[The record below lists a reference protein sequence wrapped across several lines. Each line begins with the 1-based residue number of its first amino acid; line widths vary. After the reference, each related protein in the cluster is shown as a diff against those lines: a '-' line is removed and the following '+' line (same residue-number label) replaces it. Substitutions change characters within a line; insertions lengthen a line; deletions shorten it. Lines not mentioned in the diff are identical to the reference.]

1 MGKTPRE
8 IVVSNGRVLVALDN
22 KMMVRDFFYP
32 NIGLEN
38 HVNGHSFKLGIWTE
52 NKFSWIDKNWD
63 IKMKYLPDTLVSTC
77 IATNEGAALQLEIN
91 DAIHSSMDVYLR
103 KIVIHNNI
111 NRKRDVRLFFSH
123 DFHIYG
129 EDTGD
134 TAIYEPIMKSIIH
147 YKRKRYFLIN
157 GITDQNQG
165 IYQFATGQKESF
177 GKEGTWKDA
186 EDGDLQGNPVAQ
198 GSVDSTVSFKLE
210 IEANSSN
217 IIYYWIACG
226 KDLNQIK
233 NLDSKIKITGVEQLL
248 LETENYWSAWIN
260 KQNIDIRILPRDV
273 TRLFK
278 TSLLIM
284 RSHVDNNGGII
295 ASCDSDVLQFNRD
308 TYSYVWPRDGAIVA
322 LAFDMAGYPEVS
334 RMFFQFCNKI
344 ISDDGYFSHKYSPDG
359 SIGSSWHAMVDLRG
373 KLQLPIQ
380 EDETALVLFA
390 LYKHFQKYHD
400 VEFIATVY
408 PRLVLKSTEFLLDFV
423 DPQTGLPKP
432 SFDIWEEKIGVYSST
447 VSTVISA
454 LQSAA
459 KLAKVFYDRE
469 RQDLL
474 SAAAIKMKENML
486 TKLYD
491 PKVKRFKK
499 AIYSDNSNDLTID
512 SSITFAFT
520 QGGFEADSEQ
530 VRNSMNAVIEK
541 LWIKSDIGGLARYE
555 NDDYH
560 RIFLDTP
567 GNPWFICTLWLARW
581 HIATASS
588 IEALNKG
595 LTLLKWT
602 AKHALPSGE
611 LAEQIN
617 PHTGEAISVAPLVW
631 SHAEFVIAVCEYV
644 EKQKELSSII
654 QNIGLNALGKSS

>member
-1 MGKTPRE
+1 MSKTPRE

-22 KMMVRDFFYP
+22 KMRIRDFFYP
-32 NIGLEN
+32 NVGLEN
-38 HVNGHSFKLGIWTE
+38 HANGHSFKLGIWTD
-52 NKFSWIDKNWD
+52 NRFSWIDENWD
-63 IKMKYLPDTLVSTC
+63 IKMKYLPETLVSKC
-77 IATNEGAALQLEIN
+77 IANNEEASLQLEVN
-91 DAIHSSMDVYLR
+91 DAVHGSMDVYLR
-103 KIVIHNNI
+103 KIAINNRI
-111 NRKRDVRLFFSH
+111 NRKREVRLFFSH

-134 TAIYEPIMKSIIH
+134 TAIYEPNMKSIIH
-147 YKRKRYFLIN
+147 YKRKRYFIIS

-165 IYQFATGQKESF
+165 IFQFATGQKESF

-186 EDGDLQGNPVAQ
+186 EDGVLEGNPVAQ

-210 IEANSSN
+210 IEPNSSN
-217 IIYYWIACG
+217 TLYYWIACG

-233 NLDSKIKITGVEQLL
+233 ILDSKIKKTGVEQLL

-260 KQNIDIRILPRDV
+260 KQNIDTRILPRDV
-273 TRLFK
+273 ARLFK

-295 ASCDSDVLQFNRD
+295 SSCDSDVLQFNRD

-334 RMFFQFCNKI
+334 RMFFQFCDKI
-344 ISDDGYFSHKYSPDG
+344 INEDGYFNHKYSPDG
-359 SIGSSWHAMVDLRG
+359 SIGSSWHAMVDLQG

-390 LYKHFQKYHD
+390 LYKHFQKYRD

-408 PRLVLKSTEFLLDFV
+408 PRLVLKTTEFLLDFV
-423 DPQTGLPKP
+423 DPKTGLPKP
-432 SFDIWEEKIGVYSST
+432 SFDIWEEKIGIYTST
-447 VSTVISA
+447 VSTVIAA

-459 KLAKVFYDRE
+459 KLAEVFYDRE
-469 RQDLL
+469 RQELL
-474 SAAAIKMKENML
+474 SEAAAKMKENML

-491 PKVKRFKK
+491 PKAKRFKK
-499 AIYSDNSNDLTID
+499 AIYSDNSNDLTVD
-512 SSITFAFT
+512 SSLSFVFI
-520 QGGFEADSEQ
+520 QGAFEADSEE
-530 VRNSMNAVIEK
+530 VRNSMNTIIDK
-541 LWIKSDIGGLARYE
+541 LWVKSDIGGLSRYE
-555 NDDYH
+555 NDNYH
-560 RIFLDTP
+560 RISQETP

-581 HIATASS
+581 HIAIASS
-588 IEALNKG
+588 VEELNKG

-602 AKHALPSGE
+602 AKHALLSGE

-617 PHTGEAISVAPLVW
+617 PHTGEAISVVPLAW
-631 SHAEFVIAVCEYV
+631 SHAEFVIAVCEYI
-644 EKQKELSSII
+644 EKQKELLSII
-654 QNIGLNALGKSS
+654 PNQDLGALEKSP

>member
-1 MGKTPRE
+1 MSKTPRE
-8 IVVSNGRVLVALDN
+8 IVVSNGRALVALDN
-22 KMMVRDFFYP
+22 KMRIRDFFYP
-32 NIGLEN
+32 NVGLEN
-38 HVNGHSFKLGIWTE
+38 HVDGHSFKLGIWTD
-52 NKFSWIDKNWD
+52 NRFSWVDENWD
-63 IKMKYLPDTLVSTC
+63 IKMKYLPETLVSTC
-77 IATNEGAALQLEIN
+77 MANNERAALQLEIN
-91 DAIHSSMDVYLR
+91 DAVHSSMDVYLR
-103 KIVIHNNI
+103 KIIIHNNI
-111 NRKRDVRLFFSH
+111 NRKREVRLFFSH

-134 TAIYEPIMKSIIH
+134 TAIYEPDLKSIIH
-147 YKRKRYFLIN
+147 YKRRRYFLIN

-198 GSVDSTVSFKLE
+198 GSVDSTISFKLE
-210 IEANSSN
+210 IEPNLSN
-217 IIYYWIACG
+217 TIYYWIACG

-233 NLDSKIKITGVEQLL
+233 NLDSKIKKIGVEQLL
-248 LETENYWSAWIN
+248 LETENYWSAWVN
-260 KQNIDIRILPRDV
+260 KQTIDTRSLPREV
-273 TRLFK
+273 ARLFK

-308 TYSYVWPRDGAIVA
+308 TYSYVWPRDGAIIA

-334 RMFFQFCNKI
+334 RMFFQFCDKI
-344 ISDDGYFSHKYSPDG
+344 INEAGYFSHKYSPDG
-359 SIGSSWHAMVDLRG
+359 SIGSSWHAMVDLQG

-408 PRLVLKSTEFLLDFV
+408 PRLVLKTTEFLLDFI
-423 DPQTGLPKP
+423 DAQTGLPKP
-432 SFDIWEEKIGVYSST
+432 SFDIWEEKVGVYSST

-474 SAAAIKMKENML
+474 SAAAVKMKENML

-491 PKVKRFKK
+491 SKAKRFKK
-499 AIYSDNSNDLTID
+499 AIYADNSNDLTVD
-512 SSITFAFT
+512 SSLSFAFT
-520 QGGFEADSEQ
+520 QGAFEADSEE
-530 VRNSMNAVIEK
+530 VRNSMNAIVDK
-541 LWIKSDIGGLARYE
+541 LWIKSDVGGVARYE

-560 RIFLDTP
+560 RISLDTP

-581 HIATASS
+581 HIAVASS
-588 IEALNKG
+588 VEELNKG
-595 LTLLKWT
+595 LMLLKWT

-617 PHTGEAISVAPLVW
+617 PRTGGAISVAPLAW
-631 SHAEFVIAVCEYV
+631 SHAEFVIAVCEYI
-644 EKQKELSSII
+644 EKQKELLAIV
-654 QNIGLNALGKSS
+654 QNLG